1 MKMKLRLL
9 PLLILI
15 AFSANALVV
24 SAQTAAASREL
35 GPLALLPSSDV
46 VAFADVRRI
55 VSEAVPRLLA
65 KNPELLG
72 QMMGMLNEVRTKT
85 GFNLLAIDRIA
96 VGAKLIG
103 PMKPGM
109 KKENIGIVIIAQGD
123 FDASGFIE
131 FLKREGKGKT
141 GEETYGGK
149 LIYSEPRPD
158 PPRVKAE
165 RELAAATLLDPNT
178 LVIGD
183 LPQVRATIDAAA
195 GKDRIDQSL
204 AGMALRDESAVLG
217 MAANLSP
224 TFTENLSVGAA
235 PGEMERA
242 GMRFMM
248 ALFKHLNL
256 SIGSTP
262 ENFNLSLGLGF
273 CDPQQAQSIRD
284 MLNGLRKAETPL
296 SRDPHLRG
304 LMESIQVTAEGN
316 EMRVRAEIK
325 NELLQDFIG
334 NMMKPRAQEPPSSSP
349 ATQAAPTKPQPPK
362 TQRRRNTRRRR
373 G

>member
-1 MKMKLRLL
+1 MKMKLHSLL
-9 PLLILI
+9 LVILI
-15 AFSANALVV
+15 GFTANALVV
-24 SAQTAAASREL
+24 TAQTAGASKEL

-96 VGAKLIG
+96 VGVKLIG

-109 KKENIGIVIIAQGD
+109 KKENIGIVIISQGD
-123 FDASGFIE
+123 FDASGLLEFI
-131 FLKREGKGKT
+131 KREGKGKT

-149 LIYSEPRPD
+149 VIYSEPRPD

-165 RELAAATLLDPNT
+165 REIAAATLLDANT

-183 LPQVRATIDAAA
+183 LPQVRAAIDAAA
-195 GKDRIDQSL
+195 GKDRIDPAL
-204 AGMALRDESAVLG
+204 AGLALRDESAVLG
-217 MAANLSP
+217 VAAYLSP

-242 GMRFMM
+242 GMRFVM
-248 ALFKHLNL
+248 ALFKHAII

-262 ENFNLSLGLGF
+262 ESFNLSLGLGF

-296 SRDPHLRG
+296 SRDPRLRG
-304 LMESIQVTAEGN
+304 LLESTQVTAEGN
-316 EMRVRAEIK
+316 EMRIRVEVK
-325 NELLQDFIG
+325 NEILQAFIAD
-334 NMMKPRAQEPPSSSP
+334 MMKPKPQATSPSP
-349 ATQAAPTKPQPPK
+349 VIKTAPTNTQPSK
-362 TQRRRNTRRRR
+362 TPRRRSTRRRR

>member
-1 MKMKLRLL
+1 MKMKLHSLL
-9 PLLILI
+9 LLLLI

-24 SAQTAAASREL
+24 TAQTATAAAKEL

-96 VGAKLIG
+96 VGVKLVG

-123 FDASGFIE
+123 FDASGLLEFI
-131 FLKREGKGKT
+131 KREGKGKT

-158 PPRVKAE
+158 PPRVKAD
-165 RELAAATLLDPNT
+165 REVAAAALLDPNT
-178 LVIGD
+178 LVVGD

-195 GKDRIDQSL
+195 GKDRIDPAL
-204 AGMALRDESAVLG
+204 AGLALRDESAVLG
-217 MAANLSP
+217 VAAYLSP
-224 TFTENLSVGAA
+224 SFTENLSVGAA
-235 PGEMERA
+235 PGEIERA

-248 ALFKHLNL
+248 ALFKHAII

-262 ENFNLSLGLGF
+262 ESFNLSLGLGF

-296 SRDPHLRG
+296 SRDPRLRG
-304 LMESIQVTAEGN
+304 LLDSTQVTAEGN
-316 EMRVRAEIK
+316 EMRIRVEVK
-325 NELLQDFIG
+325 NEILQAFIAD
-334 NMMKPRAQEPPSSSP
+334 MMKPKAQAAPSSP
-349 ATQAAPTKPQPPK
+349 ATQTAPTRTQQPK
-362 TQRRRNTRRRR
+362 TQRRRSTRRRR